1 MEESTMRV
9 SRRRLL
15 TGSVALAGAL
25 GVSPPLLS
33 QYVYAASAPIG
44 QTIWLQ
50 ATNNN
55 NYVSARIDQS
65 NTPLEALVTQVQAW
79 EQFDVVD
86 AGNGLIALRAHAN
99 NNYVSARID
108 QTNSPLQAVATQVQL
123 WEQFSWLPQSNGTV
137 ALQSA
142 ANNNY
147 VSARIDQ
154 TN

>member
-1 MEESTMRV
+1 MEESAMRV

-15 TGSVALAGAL
+15 AGSLALAGAL
-25 GVSPPLLS
+25 GVSLPFTL
-33 QYVYAASAPIG
+33 QQADAASAPIG

-79 EQFDVVD
+79 EEFDVVD

-99 NNYVSARID
+99 NNYVSA
-108 QTNSPLQAVATQVQL
+108 
-123 WEQFSWLPQSNGTV
+123 
-137 ALQSA
+137 
-142 ANNNY
+142 
-147 VSARIDQ
+147 
-154 TN
+154 